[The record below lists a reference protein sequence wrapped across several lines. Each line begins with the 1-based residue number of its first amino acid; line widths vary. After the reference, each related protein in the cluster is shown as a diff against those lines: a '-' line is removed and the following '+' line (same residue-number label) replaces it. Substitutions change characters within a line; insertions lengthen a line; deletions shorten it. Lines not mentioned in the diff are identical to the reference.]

1 MNLQDRV
8 DYRWMPK
15 SERNCFVHPYLH
27 GTIWWEYSSFACYLL
42 PMQEAGFPNAR
53 FVDFEDAQN
62 YMRDN
67 QHLAAEADQAEVK
80 QY

>member
-1 MNLQDRV
+1 MNIEDQIE
-8 DYRWMPK
+8 YRWAPT
-15 SERNCFVHPYLH
+15 SERHCYVHPYLH
-27 GTIWWEYSSFACYLL
+27 GTIWWEWPKFACYLL

-53 FVDFEDAQN
+53 FLDFKDAQN

-67 QHLAAEADQAEVK
+67 QHLAIEANRVEVK